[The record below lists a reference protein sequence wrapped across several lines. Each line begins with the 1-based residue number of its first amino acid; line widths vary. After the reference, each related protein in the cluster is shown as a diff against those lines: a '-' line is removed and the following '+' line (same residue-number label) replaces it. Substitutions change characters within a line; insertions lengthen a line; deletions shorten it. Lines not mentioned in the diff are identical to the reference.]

1 MAVNGET
8 TLRVLMFG
16 FEEPLASE
24 LGEALANE
32 QAVVRTCPPLT
43 AHDGFA
49 SIEQASILFC
59 AAEPDYYRPLL
70 AKIKGAKL
78 QLPVV
83 IVGRRRKSANGSRRS
98 KPARTTSAFR
108 LLNPRKSAGF
118 SIRPFR
124 TASATHRVFKLYPVV
139 FSRNLVVSFSA

>member
-49 SIEQASILFC
+49 LIEQANILFC

-83 IVGRRRKSANGSRRS
+83 IVGRQPEVSQWLAALEAGADDFCVPPFESSQVRW
-98 KPARTTSAFR
+98 
-108 LLNPRKSAGF
+108 LLNSAISHGF
-118 SIRPFR
+118 GH
-124 TASATHRVFKLYPVV
+124 A
-139 FSRNLVVSFSA
+139 